1 MMQDGVALIADRDR
15 PGFEVGTAER
25 LAKAGVE
32 GTETT
37 PPSLKAPKGTQRII
51 SAPLDRL
58 WKAKAITA
66 REYDAGDT
74 FRADAYLAAVDPSAG
89 SVDWNRAGGG
99 GASGK
104 VPSMFSAQQVA
115 DARIRYRR
123 VEKRIT
129 GMVWTVLQSALIYEH
144 GLDEIGYSV
153 FAVVGR
159 TREAYCAGLGG
170 FRVALA
176 TLSDYYRS

>member
-1 MMQDGVALIADRDR
+1 
-15 PGFEVGTAER
+15 
-25 LAKAGVE
+25 
-32 GTETT
+32 
-37 PPSLKAPKGTQRII
+37 
-51 SAPLDRL
+51 
-58 WKAKAITA
+58 
-66 REYDAGDT
+66 
-74 FRADAYLAAVDPSAG
+74 
-89 SVDWNRAGGG
+89 
-99 GASGK
+99 
-104 VPSMFSAQQVA
+104 MFSAQQVA

-129 GMVWTVLQSALIYEH
+129 GMVWTVLQSALIYEN